1 MHCMVYYTRYLQV
14 NNAQISN
21 ECKYTDSMYTL
32 RILSVLKM
40 LRVAPSDPS
49 CWSFCISKVGTG
61 EYKKYRHVSD
71 CFWTCG
77 IKMQQVCED
86 WCSCLFAIVVTHYP
100 AVRCWIWHEIW
111 GNCEASWRA
120 RISVQTKM
128 LLLDVQHGFRECDST
143 DLCHIGTIYRHHFN
157 IFQWCYLLIQVI
169 MNS

>member
-1 MHCMVYYTRYLQV
+1 MERIQQIELEISRTQKNKATYGRRVSCGLKVSNVFRRLMMHCMVYYTRYLQV

-40 LRVAPSDPS
+40 LRVASSDPS

-61 EYKKYRHVSD
+61 EYGKYRHVSD

-86 WCSCLFAIVVTHYP
+86 WCSCLFAMVVTHHP
-100 AVRCWIWHEIW
+100 AVRCWIWHEI
-111 GNCEASWRA
+111 
-120 RISVQTKM
+120 
-128 LLLDVQHGFRECDST
+128 
-143 DLCHIGTIYRHHFN
+143 
-157 IFQWCYLLIQVI
+157 
-169 MNS
+169 